1 MSEPQKPADLV
12 YRGLVEAGVF
22 PRYPKD
28 HAMDMEQRKKEY
40 EAKVGEIYSQST
52 RIRRQAKDKKL
63 VEEYLAMAEEIV
75 ALEYDADRAE
85 HQLRFCDTDTQ
96 RGRDQLTEYTRMMEH
111 GRARVKELTPK
122 CQHLWEK
129 LGISG

>member
-1 MSEPQKPADLV
+1 
-12 YRGLVEAGVF
+12 
-22 PRYPKD
+22 
-28 HAMDMEQRKKEY
+28 MDMEQRKAEY
-40 EAKVGEIYSQST
+40 EQKVGEIYAQRA
-52 RIRRQAKDKKL
+52 RILKKAKDRKIAQD
-63 VEEYLAMAEEIV
+63 YLAMAEEIV

-122 CQHLWEK
+122 CQHLWEQ